1 LKSITREEKQPPFRG
16 FSRHRFLPSDNLLQS
31 WVQARDLRLLESV
44 MSSAETSANRWLL
57 LLIAFLVLSAIYLY
71 VFPQAN
77 VLYAGVVLLHVV
89 AGFVASVLL
98 LLWLFRSWRQ
108 GEPLVRVGMIL
119 LFLGAIPGLAL
130 IYTGALR
137 SEWTLVYVHI
147 GVSFLGAGLIAAA
160 RIGWPSRQ
168 VAVRVAAVL
177 AVLAV
182 LAPVAR
188 YLREARW
195 NHHGRIEN
203 PALPPVSMDGEG
215 DGPTGPFFPSSAQI
229 YGGQKIPSKFFMES
243 DSCKRCHEDIY
254 NQWNS
259 SAHHFSS
266 FNNQWYRKSI
276 EYMQDTIGT
285 RPSKWCGGCHD
296 PAVLYAGKMDTP
308 ITEIVHTPEAQAG
321 LGCMMCHSI
330 ADVKSTMGQGDFYLE
345 YPKLHEFAA
354 SKNPAVRTL
363 HDFMIKLNPE
373 PHRRVFLKP
382 FMKQQTAEFCSSC
395 HKVHLDVPV
404 NHYRWFRGFNE
415 YDNWQAS
422 GVSGQG
428 ARSFYY
434 PPKPQQCADCH
445 MPLEPSNDMGNIA
458 GQVHSHRF
466 PGANTALPT
475 ANEDAAQLKATE
487 DFLTSGAL
495 TVDIFAL
502 SPASAP
508 LKAAA
513 LKTGGVGQQE
523 LATTFAVGEEAETRI
538 TPSSNAEAAPVTAPL
553 NRVQAA
559 IRRSDTVRV
568 DVVVRTKRIG
578 HFFPG
583 GTVDAYDTWLELKG
597 VDDQGQTIFWSG
609 MVEDN
614 GKGPVEK
621 GAHFYRSLQV
631 DAHGNPINKRNAW
644 ATRAVVYVR
653 LIPPGAADTVHF
665 RVKIPEK
672 TGSKITLTARLCYRK
687 FAWFNT
693 QFAFT
698 GEHDNSASKPGD
710 ATAKTT
716 PDYDDTK
723 MAFTASLHG
732 VSAKLEK
739 IPDLPIVAVA
749 ENEVAVDVLP
759 ANAPAFYPKTRLAKE
774 DWQRWNDYG
783 IGLLLQGDLKAAQAA
798 FEKVTEVDPQ
808 NPDGWVNIGRAAL
821 QEGDVAHARTVLEK
835 ALALN
840 PKLARTNFFY
850 GSLLKQTGDYD
861 QAAARFQIVIAQY
874 PRDRVA
880 LNNLGR
886 LLFLERKYAEAVKVL
901 QQVLAVDPEDLQAHY
916 NLMLCYN
923 GLGDEKMSK
932 EHQARYLRFKAD
944 EAAQAITGPYRQLN
958 PEDNNERQSIHEHT
972 SVPLPILNDGPAK
985 RQVVSAKTPHAP
997 ATTHLGTDAF
1007 VRSAGQSPATVHTS
1021 TTPGAQR

>member
-1 LKSITREEKQPPFRG
+1 M
-16 FSRHRFLPSDNLLQS
+16 SRTLS
-31 WVQARDLRLLESV
+31 
-44 MSSAETSANRWLL
+44 
-57 LLIAFLVLSAIYLY
+57 LLIAFLAVSAIYLY
-71 VFPQAN
+71 AFPQTN
-77 VLYAGVVLLHVV
+77 VLYAGVVLLHAIAGVV
-89 AGFVASVLL
+89 VSVWLL
-98 LLWLFRSWRQ
+98 FWLARSWRQ
-108 GEPLVRVGMIL
+108 GDPLVRVGMVF

-137 SEWTLVYVHI
+137 THWTLVYVHI
-147 GVSFLGAGLIAAA
+147 VVSFVGAGLIAAA
-160 RIGWPSRQ
+160 QLGARGWLPRHA
-168 VAVRVAAVL
+168 VVRVAAVL
-177 AVLAV
+177 AVLVV

-188 YLREARW
+188 YLRETRW
-195 NHHGRIEN
+195 TRHARIEN
-203 PALPPVSMDGEG
+203 PALPPLTMNGEG
-215 DGPTGPFFPSSAQI
+215 DGPAGPFFPSSAQV
-229 YGGQKIPSKFFMES
+229 YGGEKIPSQFFMES

-266 FNNQWYRKSI
+266 FNNQWFRKSI
-276 EYMQDTIGT
+276 EYMQDTVGT
-285 RPSKWCGGCHD
+285 KPSKWCGGCHD

-308 ITEIVHTPEAQAG
+308 IKQIVHTPAAQAG

-330 ADVKSTMGQGDFYLE
+330 ADVKSTMGQADFYLE
-345 YPKLHEFAA
+345 YPKLHELAA
-354 SKNPAVRTL
+354 SKNPLVRTL
-363 HDFMIKLNPE
+363 HDFLIKLNPE

-422 GVSGQG
+422 GVSGEG

-434 PPKPQQCADCH
+434 PATPQQCADCH
-445 MPLEPSNDMGNIA
+445 MPLEPSSDMGNIA
-458 GQVHSHRF
+458 GKVHSHRF

-475 ANEDAAQLKATE
+475 ANEDAAQLKVTE

-508 LKAAA
+508 LKTTPV
-513 LKTGGVGQQE
+513 KTGAGVEHE
-523 LATTFAVGEEAETRI
+523 LATTFAVGEEAETKI
-538 TPSSNAEAAPVTAPL
+538 TPGSNAEAAPVTAPL
-553 NRVQAA
+553 NRVHPAV
-559 IRRSDTVRV
+559 RRGDTVRV
-568 DVVVRTKRIG
+568 DVVVRTKRVG

-597 VDDQGQTIFWSG
+597 VDDKGQTIFWSG

-644 ATRAVVYVR
+644 STRAVVYVR

-665 RVKIPEK
+665 RMKIPEK
-672 TGSKITLTARLCYRK
+672 TGGKITLTARLCYRK
-687 FAWFNT
+687 FSWFGT
-693 QFAFT
+693 QFAFA
-698 GEHDNSASKPGD
+698 GEPANAGDNSQSKPG
-710 ATAKTT
+710 AAPGAETPASVTA
-716 PDYDDTK
+716 DYDDRK
-723 MAFTASLHG
+723 FAFTQSLRG
-732 VSAKLEK
+732 VSAKEEK
-739 IPDLPIVAVA
+739 IPNVPIVTVA
-749 ENEVAVDVLP
+749 KNEVVVDVLP
-759 ANAPAFYPKTRLAKE
+759 ANAPAPPPKVQLAKE

-798 FEKVTEVDPQ
+798 FEKITEVDPQ

-821 QEGDVAHARTVLEK
+821 LEGDLPRARTVLEK
-835 ALALN
+835 ALALK
-840 PKLARTNFFY
+840 PQLARTNFFY
-850 GSLLKQTGDYD
+850 GSLLKSTGDYD
-861 QAAARFQIVIAQY
+861 QAVAHFQIVLAQY
-874 PRDRVA
+874 PHDRVV

-886 LLFLERKYAEAVKVL
+886 VLFLQRKYADAVKVL
-901 QQVLAVDPEDLQAHY
+901 QQVLAVDAEDLQAHY

-923 GLGDEKMSK
+923 GLGDEKMAK

-944 EAAQAITGPYRQLN
+944 EASQAITGPYRQLN
-958 PEDNNERQSIHEHT
+958 PEDNNERQNIHEHT
-972 SVPLPILNDGPAK
+972 SVPLAILNN
-985 RQVVSAKTPHAP
+985 VSAKRLTA
-997 ATTHLGTDAF
+997 
-1007 VRSAGQSPATVHTS
+1007 SATVTS
-1021 TTPGAQR
+1021 EAKR